1 MDLNDR
7 EPIFARIT
15 SVSQQTSPREVVER
29 LDEAWYRGVSKR
41 GRWMDLIGDY
51 AGSERFVLDGESL
64 LQHVLN
70 DPLLALARESE
81 PSFQILHALH
91 STEQFLNELIKRAAM
106 LDIVFWAE
114 TRHLT
119 IKTGADAF
127 VTASRTLARTLILNH
142 LVNHAEKFN
151 VAIHFFESVRD
162 EEWLMYQRRV
172 RPMFVMVNDGG
183 VLGEDSTLEAAQA
196 VLVQRT
202 FIFDILT
209 QGVAVSLLNGMEF
222 RDTKMFSF
230 VFEQWF
236 DPDARKKLPS
246 KLWTISAH
254 ALGALEQLENT
265 LRGDNALRSVDLE
278 NASTASL
285 DDILTDF
292 AASVS
297 QPPQTPLFSEILYL
311 FLLHCLLLPSLTLK
325 ERGRPLQELDESLSH
340 FLLETFLPTAFFS
353 LSSAIS
359 KTNTYVDVDSRVF
372 VSLIHFMI
380 KQASGHI
387 QDVISPATFTRLSS
401 IWSKSNRGPVH
412 VLQLCQYHPLPET
425 ATTAAASAETDA
437 NKDDPPFALLPFH
450 NEVFDS
456 ELASVHVAVADDADD
471 LPPAQLEFSQGT
483 AFSDTKHWHAHR
495 RTILPKHLGG
505 EAAKPQDAKQRRKA
519 LKRDQFAMA
528 SMQRLAATLTGASGA
543 LLEPM
548 IISAVGTR
556 SNKMLKEKPA
566 QQHPKKK
573 AAPLSKA
580 DKIRVENAKTK
591 QDKEDIASAEWW
603 HGHLAEMESG
613 NMDRAQKQRYL
624 ENLFRSKKRD
634 RGWLAVE
641 MQLYSLDLKIREW
654 IVDAAQEEPSVHDG
668 YALSIMRTVKDL
680 YDKSTMPSAAL
691 TILDAILTC
700 LGFADY
706 IPSFNAMVPDRT
718 IVDRKL
724 SFKFVKLL
732 KSKSKQSRHI
742 FMHIT
747 EHPARWQLR
756 LFGEYMDRSM
766 DSQYDP
772 RVSFLPDAWQ
782 REVLDSLDADKSVL
796 VVAPTSAGKTFIS
809 FYAMEKVLR
818 GSDDGILVYVAPT
831 KALVNQVAAEVYA
844 RFRKE
849 MPGRNCWAVHTRD
862 YKVHDPQNCQILV
875 TVPEMLAIMLLS
887 PVYARVWTP
896 RIKRIVLDEI
906 HTIGQQEGGS
916 VWEQIILL
924 SPCPI
929 IGLSATIG
937 EPEAFN
943 TWLQSV
949 QDAKGISHKFIQHPH
964 RYSHLRKFFYLP
976 RTPDKKFV
984 FGGLDTYKPSAHMRF
999 IHPVSTLS
1007 FGASVLP
1014 PDLAMEPLDLLRLY
1028 EALTSLKP
1036 GLDVDLESLDPAKF
1050 FPQDRLLKQKD
1061 ILRYEAVMK
1070 AVLAKLIATSDATDP
1085 SSPVQRVIEKVQDPV
1100 LAKLDANVLN
1110 RPPKRT
1116 SFLGGILPLL
1126 ADLNASGDLP
1136 ALLFNFDR
1144 NDCEVMAKQISDR
1157 LKEAEAKWRDS
1168 SAEWTNKMNQW
1179 RKWQSEEKQRH
1190 RAAERLS
1197 KQKTDPDA
1205 PRETDSR
1212 SWESSF
1218 DPKDPS
1224 PQFSFAQL
1232 HAYAKED
1239 LADEIGKLRRWTSTQ
1254 GWVLD
1259 ALWRG
1264 IGIHHAGMNK
1274 AYRNV
1279 VERLFRLG
1287 FLRVVIA
1294 TGTLA
1299 LGINAPTKTA
1309 VFCGDSP
1316 YLTALM
1322 YRQCSGRA
1330 GRRGYDLLGRVV
1342 FYGLSM
1348 DRVQRLILSRLPRL
1362 TGTFPLSSTLCL
1374 RLFSLLHGSDNSPF
1388 AQNAIKSILRLPQV
1402 SFGSDIGREQLLHHL
1417 RFSIEYLR
1425 RARLLDGEGSP
1436 INLFGVAAH
1445 LYYTEPSNLAL
1456 VMLLQTG
1463 ALHAIC
1469 AQPSTIDARRDFIIL
1484 MCHLFGRRYLPAAY
1498 TTSENLQELV
1508 RKSPSV
1514 VVLPGMQPMAQTLL
1528 AQHRDEILRIFTTY
1542 ALSFARQNEGKFG
1555 QDNRLPLSGEMP
1567 TSSEEPSSSPLR
1579 TYLAD
1584 TAIRPVARSA
1594 FIANSGLGDTFHSVQ
1609 ELARTVR
1616 RGVYLNEHAIPS
1628 IDRIVTPVGDAAQ
1641 PFKLNA
1647 YLLDFYMHGQV
1658 AALATANGIRRGD
1671 VWYALQDFYLSLMSL
1686 RGDLEQLIIKMSKS
1700 AAAQADAGL
1709 DEDALDSGY
1718 QSGDSTDGVMQDDE
1732 TLGQDAGIK
1741 RPSGV
1746 PGRGLGC
1753 L

>member
-7 EPIFARIT
+7 EPMFASIK
-15 SVSQQTSPREVVER
+15 SVSGLVSPRAVVER

-64 LQHVLN
+64 LQHVLD
-70 DPLLALARESE
+70 DPLLALAREAE

-91 STEQFLNELIKRAAM
+91 STEGFLDELIKRAA
-106 LDIVFWAE
+106 LFDIVFWAD

-142 LVNHAEKFN
+142 LQRHAEKFGIA
-151 VAIHFFESVRD
+151 VFHFQS
-162 EEWLMYQRRV
+162 
-172 RPMFVMVNDGG
+172 PMFVMANDGG
-183 VLGEDSTLEAAQA
+183 ILGEDSTLETAQA

-202 FIFDILT
+202 FIFDLLT

-222 RDTKMFSF
+222 RDSKMFSF

-236 DPDARKKLPS
+236 DPNARKKLPS
-246 KLWTISAH
+246 KIWTISGS
-254 ALGALEQLENT
+254 ALDALNQHKSLC
-265 LRGDNALRSVDLE
+265 GDDAPRSANV
-278 NASTASL
+278 STANL
-285 DDILTDF
+285 DDILADF
-292 AASVS
+292 AASLS
-297 QPPQTPLFSEILYL
+297 QPDQTPLFDELLYL
-311 FLLHCLLLPSLTLK
+311 FLVHCLLLPSLTVE
-325 ERGRPLQELDESLSH
+325 ERGRPLQELDTSLSH
-340 FLLETFLPTAFFS
+340 SLLDTFLPTAFLG
-353 LSSAIS
+353 LSSAVS
-359 KTNTYVDVDSRVF
+359 KTNAYIDVDGRVF
-372 VSLIHFMI
+372 VTLLHFII
-380 KQASGHI
+380 KQAPGRI
-387 QDVISPATFTRLSS
+387 QDVVPPAILTRLSS
-401 IWSKSNRGPVH
+401 IWSKSNRRPVNL
-412 VLQLCQYHPLPET
+412 LQLRRYQPLPERT
-425 ATTAAASAETDA
+425 SSVTSTQAKEE
-437 NKDDPPFALLPFH
+437 DPSFALLPFH

-471 LPPAQLEFSQGT
+471 LLPAELEFSQGT

-505 EAAKPQDAKQRRKA
+505 EAPKPQDARQRMRA
-519 LKRDQFAMA
+519 LRRDQFAMA

-548 IISAVGTR
+548 VIGAVGTR
-556 SNKMLKEKPA
+556 SNRAVKEKPA
-566 QQHPKKK
+566 QQHSKKK

-580 DKIRVENAKTK
+580 DKIRLENAKSR
-591 QDKEDIASAEWW
+591 QDKEDEASAEWW
-603 HGHLAEMESG
+603 QGHLAAMENG
-613 NMDRAQKQRYL
+613 NMDRTRKQRYL
-624 ENLFRSKKRD
+624 ENLFRSKKSD

-641 MQLYSLDLKIREW
+641 MQLYSLDMKIREW
-654 IVDAAQEEPSVHDG
+654 IADAAQDNPSVHDG
-668 YALSIMRTVKDL
+668 YALSIMRTAKDM
-680 YDKSTMPSAAL
+680 YDKSAMPSAAL
-691 TILDAILTC
+691 EILDAILTC
-700 LGFADY
+700 LGFAGY
-706 IPSFNAMVPDRT
+706 IPSFHAAVPDRT
-718 IVDRKL
+718 IIDRPL

-732 KSKSKQSRHI
+732 KSKSKQSRHQ
-742 FMHIT
+742 FMHIA
-747 EHPARWQLR
+747 EHPARWQMR

-766 DSQYDP
+766 DSQYDT
-772 RVSFLPDAWQ
+772 RVNFLPDAWQ

-849 MPGRNCWAVHTRD
+849 MPGKNCWAVHTRD
-862 YKVHDPQNCQILV
+862 FKVHDPQNCQILI

-896 RIKRIVLDEI
+896 RIKRIILDEI
-906 HTIGQQEGGS
+906 HTIGQHEGGS

-949 QDAKGISHKFIQHPH
+949 QDAKGIPHKFIQHPH

-976 RTPDKKFV
+976 RPQDEKFA
-984 FGGLDTYKPSAHMRF
+984 FDGLDSYEPGANMRF

-1028 EALTSLKP
+1028 EALVSLKP

-1050 FPQDRLLKQKD
+1050 FPNDRLLKQKD
-1061 ILRYEAVMK
+1061 ILRYEAAMK
-1070 AVLAKLIATSDATDP
+1070 AMLAKLIATSDATDP
-1085 SSPVQRVIEKVQDPV
+1085 SSPVQRVIAEVQDPV
-1100 LAKLDANVLN
+1100 LAKLDANALN
-1110 RPPKRT
+1110 MPPKRA
-1116 SFLGGILPLL
+1116 SFLRGILPLL
-1126 ADLNASGDLP
+1126 ADLNASGNLP

-1144 NDCEVMAKQISDR
+1144 SDCEVMAKQIYHS
-1157 LKEAEAKWRDS
+1157 LKNAEAKWRS
-1168 SAEWTNKMNQW
+1168 NSTQWTNKLNQW
-1179 RKWQSEEKQRH
+1179 EKWKSEEKQRQ
-1190 RAAERLS
+1190 RATERLS
-1197 KQKTDPDA
+1197 KQKIDPDA
-1205 PRETDSR
+1205 PRETDSH

-1232 HAYAKED
+1232 HAYTKED
-1239 LADEIGKLRRWTSTQ
+1239 LMDEIQSLRRWSSTQ
-1254 GWVLD
+1254 DWVLD

-1264 IGIHHAGMNK
+1264 VGIHHAGMNK
-1274 AYRNV
+1274 AYRSL

-1299 LGINAPTKTA
+1299 LGINAPTKTT
-1309 VFCGDSP
+1309 VFCGGSP
-1316 YLTALM
+1316 YLTALT

-1402 SFGSDIGREQLLHHL
+1402 SFGSDVGREQLLHHL
-1417 RFSIEYLR
+1417 RFSVEYLR
-1425 RARLLDGEGSP
+1425 RARLLDGEGKP

-1445 LYYTEPSNLAL
+1445 LYFTEPSNLAL
-1456 VMLLQTG
+1456 VMLLQSG

-1469 AQPSTIDARRDFIIL
+1469 AQASTIDARRDFILL
-1484 MCHLFGRRYLPAAY
+1484 MCHLFGRRYLPKAY

-1508 RKSPSV
+1508 RKSPSI
-1514 VVLPGMQPMAQTLL
+1514 VVLPEMQPMARTLL
-1528 AQHRDEILRIFTTY
+1528 AQHRNEILQIFTAY
-1542 ALSFARQNEGKFG
+1542 ALTFARQHAGEFG
-1555 QDNRLPLSGEMP
+1555 PDNRLPLSGEMS
-1567 TSSEEPSSSPLR
+1567 TSSEERDSSPLR

-1584 TAIRPVARSA
+1584 TAIRPAVRSA
-1594 FIANSGLGDTFHSVQ
+1594 FVANSGLGDTFESVQ

-1628 IDRIVTPVGDAAQ
+1628 IDRIVPRTGDAAQ
-1641 PFKLNA
+1641 AFELNA

-1658 AALATANGIRRGD
+1658 AALAAANGIRRGD

-1686 RGDLEQLIIKMSKS
+1686 RGDLEQLIMKMSKN
-1700 AAAQADAGL
+1700 AAAQADVGI
-1709 DEDALDSGY
+1709 DDDAVDSGY
-1718 QSGDSTDGVMQDDE
+1718 QSGDSTDESMQDNE
-1732 TLGQDAGIK
+1732 ALGQDAGIT
-1741 RPSGV
+1741 RPSRV
-1746 PGRGLGC
+1746 PDRDWAVYEVVNGAVNEFGEKFKAMWA
-1753 L
+1753 